1 MLDTPDTTTGQ
12 TLRQVLGD
20 MKHHVTDRALFY
32 CVDRGTARNNSSTTA
47 VLITPEEHVS
57 VAAPLAKVLAA
68 YYTQQ
73 VASSTKDWFSETMVE
88 AAEGIKF
95 ASNGLTFMSIHSS
108 SSDVNVSPLE
118 AAEGIKFASNGLTF
132 TSEEDE
138 WMDMMEDDIYGLPEV
153 KPDTVFHVDI
163 SPTLL
168 DEAARN
174 RQRNPRTE
182 DNTWDTLAGR
192 SLYRTSTVAR
202 RVANGMDNT
211 STGTKRS
218 AESILDRDQEDSSI
232 TGKSPKWKSRFKSTG
247 IDSQEVISSRGP
259 LSHEQCSWSVYRLM
273 VRAKGDTMK
282 LQLMTPTHCNRISD
296 LFPPPSLAGRV
307 RAKSMATKLCFSLS
321 HQVASSQVT
330 SYMQLRSQW

>member
-73 VASSTKDWFSETMVE
+73 VASSTKDWFSETMV
-88 AAEGIKF
+88 
-95 ASNGLTFMSIHSS
+95 
-108 SSDVNVSPLE
+108 E